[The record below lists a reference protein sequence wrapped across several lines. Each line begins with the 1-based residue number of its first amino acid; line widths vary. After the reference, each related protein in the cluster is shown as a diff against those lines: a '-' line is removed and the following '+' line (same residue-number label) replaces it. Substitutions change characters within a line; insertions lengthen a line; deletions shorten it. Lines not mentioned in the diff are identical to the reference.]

1 MRDREISVEQE
12 HLDRVYRRLEEKIH
26 EAEFLMNDAAK
37 RGQVGTPGALAER
50 DAQVFRAGIHLNRLN
65 NEFEDFL
72 FGRIDLLLGKDGK
85 KGPDGAYTA
94 VEPAEGAVRDDGT
107 ADIAETLHIGRIGVL
122 DSEYAPLVID
132 WRAPAAA
139 PFYRSTPVD
148 PGRVVRRRVIRSK
161 GRRVLGVED
170 DLMRPELK
178 AFLDGGELAV
188 IGDGALMAAL
198 GQARSHTMRDIVASI
213 QAEQDLVIR
222 APAASV
228 TYVEGGPGTGKT
240 AVALHRAAYLLYQ
253 DRRRYSGGILIV
265 SPTPLLVAYT
275 EGVLPSLGEEGQVA
289 IRAIGSLVDGA
300 EATLYDSPSTARAKG
315 SYRMLRVL
323 RKAARGA
330 LELGPAGMLGGA
342 DGSGTGAGGGSASGS
357 GASGADASGAGAGG
371 ADASGTGTGGAN
383 GTRSGRSAGNGT
395 GSEMSGAEAS
405 GTGVGGANGTRSG
418 RSAGNGT
425 GSEMSGAD
433 ASGSEAGEA
442 EASGSGTSGADAS
455 GTGTS
460 GAYGTRSGRSG
471 ANGAGA
477 GNGSGVGTAA
487 ANGRGSGTAPA
498 SSGSASATAPT
509 QLSFGDDGDGE
520 SPAAPAPVGPP
531 TRLRVVAFGR
541 RLELEA
547 AELERIRRNALGGTA
562 PVNLLRPRARKLLL
576 DALWAQSGAATRHTD
591 PELAAEL
598 RSSFDEDVTSEDS
611 FIAFLDAWWPELT
624 PRAVL
629 AAMADERRLGRWARR
644 ILNPGEVRR
653 VARSLR
659 RDGHS
664 VHDIAM
670 LDELQAI
677 LGTPARPRKKREL
690 DPLDQLTGLEE
701 LMPVRE
707 ESQRERA
714 ERLAQ
719 ERTEYAHVIVDEAQD
734 LTPMQWRMVG
744 RRGRHATWTVVGDP
758 AQSSWSDPDEAAEA
772 RDEALGTR
780 PRRRFELTVNY
791 RNPAEIAELA
801 AKVLALAMPGSK
813 APSAVRSTGVE
824 PRFTVV
830 QKSLG
835 ETVRAEAAR
844 LLDLVDGTVGVV
856 VAMQRREEAARW
868 LAGLGERVVALGSL
882 EAKGLEYDATVV
894 VSPAEIADESPAGL
908 RVLYVA
914 LTRATQQLTVVSADR
929 DQPDGSGVP
938 DLLRD

>member
-1 MRDREISVEQE
+1 MAAQAQQDSAVDSAHDPVRQDSAREDSVREREIGVEQA

-26 EAEFLMNDAAK
+26 EAEFLMHDAAQ
-37 RGQVGTPGALAER
+37 RGHVGTPGALAER

-94 VEPAEGAVRDDGT
+94 VEPAEGALEPDGT

-122 DSEYAPLVID
+122 DEDYAPLVID

-139 PFYRSTPVD
+139 PFYRSTPVE

-170 DLMRPELK
+170 DLMRPEIT
-178 AFLDGGELAV
+178 ARLDGEELAV
-188 IGDGALMAAL
+188 VGDGALMAAL
-198 GQARSHTMRDIVASI
+198 GQARTHSMRDIVASI
-213 QAEQDLVIR
+213 QAEQDQVIR

-253 DRRRYSGGILIV
+253 DRRRYAGGILIV

-300 EATLYDSPSTARAKG
+300 EATLYDSPATARAKG
-315 SYRMLRVL
+315 SSRMLRVL

-330 LELGPAGMLGGA
+330 LEPA
-342 DGSGTGAGGGSASGS
+342 DS
-357 GASGADASGAGAGG
+357 
-371 ADASGTGTGGAN
+371 
-383 GTRSGRSAGNGT
+383 
-395 GSEMSGAEAS
+395 
-405 GTGVGGANGTRSG
+405 
-418 RSAGNGT
+418 
-425 GSEMSGAD
+425 
-433 ASGSEAGEA
+433 
-442 EASGSGTSGADAS
+442 
-455 GTGTS
+455 
-460 GAYGTRSGRSG
+460 
-471 ANGAGA
+471 
-477 GNGSGVGTAA
+477 
-487 ANGRGSGTAPA
+487 
-498 SSGSASATAPT
+498 PT
-509 QLSFGDDGDGE
+509 L
-520 SPAAPAPVGPP
+520 
-531 TRLRVVAFGR
+531 LRVVAFGR

-547 AELERIRRNALGGTA
+547 GELAGIRRTVLGGTA
-562 PVNLLRPRARKLLL
+562 PVNLLRPRARRLLL
-576 DALWAQSGAATRHTD
+576 DALWQKSGAGARHTD

-598 RSSFDEDVTSEDS
+598 RSSFDEDVSSEDS

-624 PRAVL
+624 PGAVL

-644 ILNPGEVRR
+644 VLNAGEVRK

-659 RDGHS
+659 REGYS
-664 VHDIAM
+664 VHDIAL

-677 LGTPARPRKKREL
+677 VGTPARPRKRREQ

-701 LMPVRE
+701 LMPQRE
-707 ESQRERA
+707 ETQWERA

-758 AQSSWSDPDEAAEA
+758 AQSSWSDPDEAAAA

-801 AKVLALAMPGSK
+801 AKVLALAMPGSQS
-813 APSAVRSTGVE
+813 PSAVRSTGVE
-824 PRFTVV
+824 PRFAVAED
-830 QKSLG
+830 SLA

-844 LLDLVDGTVGVV
+844 LLGLVDGTVGVV
-856 VAMQRREEAARW
+856 VAMNRREEARRW
-868 LAGLGERVVALGSL
+868 LDGLGDRVVALGSL

-914 LTRATQQLTVVSADR
+914 LTRATQQLTVVSCER
-929 DQPDGSGVP
+929 DEPDAAGVP

>member
-1 MRDREISVEQE
+1 MAAQAQQETALGSVHASVKDDSVKDDSVRDREISVEQE

-50 DAQVFRAGIHLNRLN
+50 DAQVFRAGVHLNRLN

-72 FGRIDLLLGKDGK
+72 FGRIDLLLGRDGK

-94 VEPAEGAVRDDGT
+94 VEPAEGAVREDNS

-122 DSEYAPLVID
+122 DADYAPLVID

-161 GRRVLGVED
+161 GRKVLGVED

-178 AFLDGGELAV
+178 ASLGGRELPV

-253 DRRRYSGGILIV
+253 DRRRYAGGILIV

-300 EATLYDSPSTARAKG
+300 EATLYDSPAVARAKG
-315 SYRMLRVL
+315 SYRMLKVL
-323 RKAARGA
+323 RKAARGV
-330 LELGPAGMLGGA
+330 LEGPGG
-342 DGSGTGAGGGSASGS
+342 GTGRSAGGTGTLLGRTDTAGAPGNGGVDAPGPGARAGDRGPHAEQLAFGEEAGAAGGGSE
-357 GASGADASGAGAGG
+357 GG
-371 ADASGTGTGGAN
+371 A
-383 GTRSGRSAGNGT
+383 
-395 GSEMSGAEAS
+395 
-405 GTGVGGANGTRSG
+405 
-418 RSAGNGT
+418 
-425 GSEMSGAD
+425 
-433 ASGSEAGEA
+433 
-442 EASGSGTSGADAS
+442 
-455 GTGTS
+455 
-460 GAYGTRSGRSG
+460 
-471 ANGAGA
+471 
-477 GNGSGVGTAA
+477 
-487 ANGRGSGTAPA
+487 PA
-498 SSGSASATAPT
+498 
-509 QLSFGDDGDGE
+509 
-520 SPAAPAPVGPP
+520 GPP

-547 AELERIRRNALGGTA
+547 PELDRIKRNALGGTA
-562 PVNLLRPRARKLLL
+562 PVNMLRPRARKLLL
-576 DALWAQSGAATRHTD
+576 DALWAHSGAGTRHTD

-598 RSSFDEDVTSEDS
+598 RSSFDEDIASEDG
-611 FIAFLDAWWPELT
+611 FIEFLDAWWPELT
-624 PRAVL
+624 PRGVL

-644 ILNPGEVRR
+644 ILNPGEIRR
-653 VARSLR
+653 VARSLK
-659 RDGHS
+659 RDGLS
-664 VHDIAM
+664 VHDVAM

-677 LGTPARPRKKREL
+677 LGTPARPRKKRDL

-780 PRRRFELTVNY
+780 PRRRFTLTVNY

-801 AKVLALAMPGSK
+801 AKVLALAMPGS
-813 APSAVRSTGVE
+813 ASPSAVRSTGVE
-824 PRFTVV
+824 PGFAVV
-830 QKSLG
+830 RDSLAQA
-835 ETVRAEAAR
+835 VRAEAAR
-844 LLDLVDGTVGVV
+844 LLDRVDGTVGVV
-856 VAMQRREEAARW
+856 VAMNRREEAARW
-868 LAGLGERVVALGSL
+868 LAGLGDRVVALGSL

-914 LTRATQQLTVVSADR
+914 LTRATQQLTIVSGDR
-929 DQPDGSGVP
+929 DEPDANGVP

>member
-1 MRDREISVEQE
+1 MAAQAQQETAVGSVHDAAHVAAHGSVRDREISVEQA

-26 EAEFLMNDAAK
+26 EAEFLMHDAAR

-50 DAQVFRAGIHLNRLN
+50 DAQVFRAGVHLNRLN

-94 VEPAEGAVRDDGT
+94 VEPAEGAVRPDRT

-122 DSEYAPLVID
+122 DEDYAPLVID
-132 WRAPAAA
+132 WRAPAAG
-139 PFYRSTPVD
+139 PFYRSTPVE

-170 DLMRPELK
+170 DLMRPELT
-178 AFLDGGELAV
+178 AFLDGEELPV

-198 GQARSHTMRDIVASI
+198 GQARTHTMRDIVASI
-213 QAEQDLVIR
+213 QAEQDMVIR
-222 APAASV
+222 APASSV

-253 DRRRYSGGILIV
+253 DRRRYAGGILIV

-315 SYRMLRVL
+315 SSRMLKVL

-330 LELGPAGMLGGA
+330 LEL
-342 DGSGTGAGGGSASGS
+342 S
-357 GASGADASGAGAGG
+357 GAPD
-371 ADASGTGTGGAN
+371 
-383 GTRSGRSAGNGT
+383 
-395 GSEMSGAEAS
+395 
-405 GTGVGGANGTRSG
+405 
-418 RSAGNGT
+418 
-425 GSEMSGAD
+425 
-433 ASGSEAGEA
+433 
-442 EASGSGTSGADAS
+442 
-455 GTGTS
+455 
-460 GAYGTRSGRSG
+460 
-471 ANGAGA
+471 
-477 GNGSGVGTAA
+477 
-487 ANGRGSGTAPA
+487 
-498 SSGSASATAPT
+498 
-509 QLSFGDDGDGE
+509 
-520 SPAAPAPVGPP
+520 
-531 TRLRVVAFGR
+531 RLRVVAFGR

-547 AELERIRRNALGGTA
+547 EELGRVRRAVLGGTA

-576 DALWAQSGAATRHTD
+576 DALWERSGAAGRHTD

-598 RSSFDEDVTSEDS
+598 RSSFDEDVAGEDE

-629 AAMADERRLGRWARR
+629 EAMADERRLGRWARR
-644 ILNPGEVRR
+644 VLNPGEVRR

-659 RDGHS
+659 REGHS

-677 LGTPARPRKKREL
+677 LGAPARPRRRREM

-707 ESQRERA
+707 ETQRERA

-780 PRRRFELTVNY
+780 LPGSRPSAGTGAAGRLSRGRRFELTVNY

-801 AKVLALAMPGSK
+801 AKVLALAMPGAK

-830 QKSLG
+830 RDTL
-835 ETVRAEAAR
+835 ERTVRAEAER
-844 LLDLVDGTVGVV
+844 LLDQVDGTVGVV
-856 VAMQRREEAARW
+856 VAMNRREEARRW
-868 LAGLGERVVALGSL
+868 LAGLGDRVAALGSL
-882 EAKGLEYDATVV
+882 EAKGLEYDATLV

-914 LTRATQQLTVVSADR
+914 LTRATRQLTVVSGER
-929 DQPDGSGVP
+929 DEPDAAGVP

>member
-1 MRDREISVEQE
+1 MAAQAQQEIAVDSVQDSAPDSVRDREISIEQE

-50 DAQVFRAGIHLNRLN
+50 DAQVFRAGVHLNRLN

-72 FGRIDLLLGKDGK
+72 FGRIDLLPGKDGK

-94 VEPAEGAVRDDGT
+94 VEPAEGAVRDDNT

-122 DSEYAPLVID
+122 DEDYAPLVID

-178 AFLDGGELAV
+178 AFIGGRELPV

-198 GQARSHTMRDIVASI
+198 GQARTHTMRDIVASI

-253 DRRRYSGGILIV
+253 DRRRYAGGILIV

-289 IRAIGSLVDGA
+289 IRAIGSLAGDTAGA
-300 EATLYDSPSTARAKG
+300 EATLYDSPATARAKG
-315 SYRMLRVL
+315 SYRMLKVL

-330 LELGPAGMLGGA
+330 LELN
-342 DGSGTGAGGGSASGS
+342 D
-357 GASGADASGAGAGG
+357 
-371 ADASGTGTGGAN
+371 
-383 GTRSGRSAGNGT
+383 
-395 GSEMSGAEAS
+395 
-405 GTGVGGANGTRSG
+405 
-418 RSAGNGT
+418 
-425 GSEMSGAD
+425 
-433 ASGSEAGEA
+433 
-442 EASGSGTSGADAS
+442 
-455 GTGTS
+455 
-460 GAYGTRSGRSG
+460 
-471 ANGAGA
+471 
-477 GNGSGVGTAA
+477 
-487 ANGRGSGTAPA
+487 
-498 SSGSASATAPT
+498 
-509 QLSFGDDGDGE
+509 
-520 SPAAPAPVGPP
+520 SPA
-531 TRLRVVAFGR
+531 RLRVVAFGR

-547 AELERIRRNALGGTA
+547 EELNRIRQSALGGTA

-576 DALWAQSGAATRHTD
+576 DALWAQSGSAGRHTD

-598 RSSFDEDVTSEDS
+598 RSSFDEDVSSEDS
-611 FIAFLDAWWPELT
+611 FGEFLDAWWPELT
-624 PRAVL
+624 PKAVL
-629 AAMADERRLGRWARR
+629 DAMADERRLGRWARR
-644 ILNPGEVRR
+644 VLNPGEVRR

-659 RDGHS
+659 RDGHT

-670 LDELQAI
+670 LDELQSI
-677 LGTPARPRKKREL
+677 LGTPARPRRKREL

-707 ESQRERA
+707 ETQRERA

-734 LTPMQWRMVG
+734 VTPMQWRMIG

-758 AQSSWSDPDEAAEA
+758 AQSSWSDPDEAAQA

-780 PRRRFELTVNY
+780 PRRRFQLTVNY

-801 AKVLALAMPGSK
+801 AKVLALAMPGSES
-813 APSAVRSTGVE
+813 PSAVRSTGVR
-824 PRFTVV
+824 PRFSVV
-830 QKSLG
+830 RESLAQ
-835 ETVRAEAAR
+835 TVRSEAAR

-856 VAMQRREEAARW
+856 VAMNRREEAARW
-868 LAGLGERVVALGSL
+868 VAGLGDRVVALGSL

-914 LTRATQQLTVVSADR
+914 LTRATQQLTVVSGER
-929 DQPDGSGVP
+929 DAPDANGVP

>member
-1 MRDREISVEQE
+1 MAVQQETLDSAHDSVREKEIGVEQE

-50 DAQVFRAGIHLNRLN
+50 DAQVFRAGVHLNRLN

-94 VEPAEGAVRDDGT
+94 VEPAEGAVRPDRT

-161 GRRVLGVED
+161 GRKVLGVED

-178 AFLDGGELAV
+178 ATLDGQELPV

-253 DRRRYSGGILIV
+253 DRRRYAGGILIV

-300 EATLYDSPSTARAKG
+300 EATLYDSPAVARAKG
-315 SYRMLRVL
+315 SYRMLKVL

-330 LELGPAGMLGGA
+330 LE
-342 DGSGTGAGGGSASGS
+342 S
-357 GASGADASGAGAGG
+357 
-371 ADASGTGTGGAN
+371 
-383 GTRSGRSAGNGT
+383 
-395 GSEMSGAEAS
+395 
-405 GTGVGGANGTRSG
+405 
-418 RSAGNGT
+418 
-425 GSEMSGAD
+425 
-433 ASGSEAGEA
+433 SEA
-442 EASGSGTSGADAS
+442 
-455 GTGTS
+455 
-460 GAYGTRSGRSG
+460 
-471 ANGAGA
+471 
-477 GNGSGVGTAA
+477 
-487 ANGRGSGTAPA
+487 
-498 SSGSASATAPT
+498 
-509 QLSFGDDGDGE
+509 
-520 SPAAPAPVGPP
+520 P

-547 AELERIRRNALGGTA
+547 PDLDRVRSNALGGTA

-576 DALWAQSGAATRHTD
+576 DALWDRSGAAGRHTD

-598 RSSFDEDVTSEDS
+598 RSSFDEDITSEDE

-624 PRAVL
+624 PRGVL
-629 AAMADERRLGRWARR
+629 TAMADERRLGRWARR

-653 VARSLR
+653 VARSLK
-659 RDGHS
+659 RDGLS
-664 VHDIAM
+664 VHDIAV

-677 LGTPARPRKKREL
+677 LGLPARPRKRREL

-707 ESQRERA
+707 ETQRERA

-780 PRRRFELTVNY
+780 PRRRFTLTVNY

-801 AKVLALAMPGSK
+801 AKVLALAMPGSES
-813 APSAVRSTGVE
+813 PSAVRSTGVQ
-824 PRFTVV
+824 PRFVTAARDT
-830 QKSLG
+830 LAR
-835 ETVRAEAAR
+835 TARAEAAR

-856 VAMQRREEAARW
+856 VAMNRREEAARW
-868 LAGLGERVVALGSL
+868 LAGLGDRVVALGSL

-929 DQPDGSGVP
+929 DDPDANGVP

>member
-1 MRDREISVEQE
+1 MAAQEAAVDSVRDREIGVEQE
-12 HLDRVYRRLEEKIH
+12 HLDKVYRRLEEKIH

-94 VEPAEGAVRDDGT
+94 VEPAEGAVREEAGAKY

-122 DSEYAPLVID
+122 DSDYAPLVID

-161 GRRVLGVED
+161 GRKVLGVED
-170 DLMRPELK
+170 DLMRPELN
-178 AFLDGGELAV
+178 ATLDGTELAV

-253 DRRRYSGGILIV
+253 DRRRYAGGILIV

-289 IRAIGSLVDGA
+289 IRAVGNLVDGA
-300 EATLYDSPSTARAKG
+300 EATAYDEPAVARIKG
-315 SYRMLRVL
+315 SSRMLQVL

-330 LELGPAGMLGGA
+330 LE
-342 DGSGTGAGGGSASGS
+342 TGEPGR
-357 GASGADASGAGAGG
+357 
-371 ADASGTGTGGAN
+371 N
-383 GTRSGRSAGNGT
+383 RTR
-395 GSEMSGAEAS
+395 
-405 GTGVGGANGTRSG
+405 
-418 RSAGNGT
+418 
-425 GSEMSGAD
+425 
-433 ASGSEAGEA
+433 
-442 EASGSGTSGADAS
+442 
-455 GTGTS
+455 
-460 GAYGTRSGRSG
+460 
-471 ANGAGA
+471 
-477 GNGSGVGTAA
+477 
-487 ANGRGSGTAPA
+487 RGSRGTAPA
-498 SSGSASATAPT
+498 TPDAGQLALGEEPQAEKAATTPT
-509 QLSFGDDGDGE
+509 L
-520 SPAAPAPVGPP
+520 
-531 TRLRVVAFGR
+531 LRVVAFGR
-541 RLELEA
+541 RVELENE
-547 AELERIRRNALGGTA
+547 ELRRIRQNALGGTA

-576 DALWAQSGAATRHTD
+576 DALWSRSGAAGRHTD

-598 RSSFDEDVTSEDS
+598 RSSFDDDISSEDS
-611 FIAFLDAWWPELT
+611 FIEFLDAWWPELT
-624 PRAVL
+624 PRGVL
-629 AAMADERRLGRWARR
+629 AAMGDERRLGRWARR
-644 ILNPGEVRR
+644 VLTPGETRR
-653 VARSLR
+653 LARSLSR
-659 RDGHS
+659 LDAKGHGPLS
-664 VHDIAM
+664 VHDVAL
-670 LDELQAI
+670 LDELQTL
-677 LGTPARPRKKREL
+677 LGTPARPRKKREY
-690 DPLDQLTGLEE
+690 DPLDALTGLEE
-701 LMPVRE
+701 LMPQRE
-707 ESQRERA
+707 ETQRERA

-744 RRGRHATWTVVGDP
+744 RRGRTATWTVVGDP
-758 AQSSWSDPDEAAEA
+758 AQSSWSDPDEAAAA
-772 RDEALGTR
+772 RDEALGSR

-801 AKVLALAMPGSK
+801 ARVLALAMPGMKSP
-813 APSAVRSTGVE
+813 AAVRSTGVE
-824 PRFTVV
+824 PRFAVV
-830 QKSLG
+830 RDDLAQS
-835 ETVRAEAAR
+835 VRDEAAR
-844 LLDLVDGTVGVV
+844 LLDQVDGTVGVV
-856 VAMQRREEAARW
+856 VAMRRREQAARW

-914 LTRATQQLTVVSADR
+914 LTRATQQLTVIAGER
-929 DQPDGSGVP
+929 DEPDANGVP

>member
-1 MRDREISVEQE
+1 MVGSVHGSDSERDREISVEQE

-26 EAEFLMNDAAK
+26 EAEFLMHDAARK
-37 RGQVGTPGALAER
+37 GQVGTPGALAER
-50 DAQVFRAGIHLNRLN
+50 DAQVFRAGVHLNRLN

-94 VEPAEGAVRDDGT
+94 VEPADGAVREDNT

-122 DSEYAPLVID
+122 DEDYAPLVID

-161 GRRVLGVED
+161 GRKVLGVED
-170 DLMRPELK
+170 DLMRPELT
-178 AFLDGGELAV
+178 ASLDGRELAV

-198 GQARSHTMRDIVASI
+198 GQARGHTMRDIVSSI

-253 DRRRYSGGILIV
+253 DRRRYAGGILIV

-300 EATLYDSPSTARAKG
+300 AATQYDSPAVARAKG
-315 SYRMLRVL
+315 SYRMLRVV

-330 LELGPAGMLGGA
+330 LELGDQP
-342 DGSGTGAGGGSASGS
+342 
-357 GASGADASGAGAGG
+357 
-371 ADASGTGTGGAN
+371 
-383 GTRSGRSAGNGT
+383 
-395 GSEMSGAEAS
+395 
-405 GTGVGGANGTRSG
+405 
-418 RSAGNGT
+418 
-425 GSEMSGAD
+425 
-433 ASGSEAGEA
+433 
-442 EASGSGTSGADAS
+442 
-455 GTGTS
+455 
-460 GAYGTRSGRSG
+460 
-471 ANGAGA
+471 
-477 GNGSGVGTAA
+477 
-487 ANGRGSGTAPA
+487 
-498 SSGSASATAPT
+498 
-509 QLSFGDDGDGE
+509 Q
-520 SPAAPAPVGPP
+520 
-531 TRLRVVAFGR
+531 RLRVVAFGR

-547 AELERIRRNALGGTA
+547 GELDRVRQTALSGTA

-576 DALWAQSGAATRHTD
+576 DALWQKSGAATRHTD

-598 RSSFDEDVTSEDS
+598 RASFDEDVTSEDS

-624 PRAVL
+624 PAAVL

-644 ILNPGEVRR
+644 ILNPSEVRR
-653 VARSLR
+653 VARSLQ
-659 RDGHS
+659 RDGLS
-664 VHDIAM
+664 VHDVAL

-677 LGTPARPRKKREL
+677 LGLPARPKKRRDL

-707 ESQRERA
+707 ETQRERA
-714 ERLAQ
+714 ERLSQ

-734 LTPMQWRMVG
+734 VTPMQWRMIG

-758 AQSSWSDPDEAAEA
+758 AQSSWSDPDEAAQA
-772 RDEALGTR
+772 REEALGSR
-780 PRRRFELTVNY
+780 PRRRFSLTVNY

-801 AKVLALAMPGSK
+801 AKVLALAMPGAES
-813 APSAVRSTGVE
+813 PSAVRSTGVE
-824 PRFTVV
+824 PRFAVV
-830 QKSLG
+830 QGGLAR
-835 ETVRAEAAR
+835 TVREEAAR
-844 LLDLVDGTVGVV
+844 LLDRVDGTVGVV
-856 VAMQRREEAARW
+856 VAMNRRAEAARW
-868 LAGLGERVVALGSL
+868 LAGLGDRVVALGSL
-882 EAKGLEYDATVV
+882 EAKGLEYDAPVV

-914 LTRATQQLTVVSADR
+914 LTRATQQLTVVSGER
-929 DQPDGSGVP
+929 DEPDGNGVP

>member
-1 MRDREISVEQE
+1 MAAQAQQDSAVDSVRDREIGVEQA

-26 EAEFLMNDAAK
+26 EAEFLMADAAK

-65 NEFEDFL
+65 SEFEDFL
-72 FGRIDLLLGKDGK
+72 FGRIDLLTGKDGK

-94 VEPAEGAVRDDGT
+94 VEPADGAVRPDGT

-122 DSEYAPLVID
+122 DTDYAPLVID

-148 PGRVVRRRVIRSK
+148 PGRVVRRRVIRSR

-170 DLMRPELK
+170 DLMRPEIR
-178 AFLDGGELAV
+178 ASLDGEALPV

-198 GQARSHTMRDIVASI
+198 GQARTHSMRDIVASI

-253 DRRRYSGGILIV
+253 DRRRYAGGILIV

-289 IRAIGSLVDGA
+289 IRAVGSLVDGA
-300 EATLYDSPSTARAKG
+300 EATAYDSPATARAKG
-315 SYRMLRVL
+315 SSRMLRVL
-323 RKAARGA
+323 RRAARGA
-330 LELGPAGMLGGA
+330 LEPE
-342 DGSGTGAGGGSASGS
+342 GS
-357 GASGADASGAGAGG
+357 
-371 ADASGTGTGGAN
+371 
-383 GTRSGRSAGNGT
+383 
-395 GSEMSGAEAS
+395 
-405 GTGVGGANGTRSG
+405 
-418 RSAGNGT
+418 
-425 GSEMSGAD
+425 
-433 ASGSEAGEA
+433 
-442 EASGSGTSGADAS
+442 
-455 GTGTS
+455 
-460 GAYGTRSGRSG
+460 
-471 ANGAGA
+471 
-477 GNGSGVGTAA
+477 
-487 ANGRGSGTAPA
+487 
-498 SSGSASATAPT
+498 PT
-509 QLSFGDDGDGE
+509 L
-520 SPAAPAPVGPP
+520 
-531 TRLRVVAFGR
+531 LRVVAFGR
-541 RLELEA
+541 RLELA
-547 AELERIRRNALGGTA
+547 AEQLAGIRRTVLGGTA
-562 PVNLLRPRARKLLL
+562 PVNLLRPRARRLLL
-576 DALWAQSGAATRHTD
+576 DALWEQSGAGSRHSD

-611 FIAFLDAWWPELT
+611 FLAFLDAWWPELT
-624 PRAVL
+624 PRGVL
-629 AAMADERRLGRWARR
+629 VAMADEKRLGRWARR
-644 ILNPGEVRR
+644 ILNPGEVRK

-659 RDGHS
+659 RDAYS
-664 VHDIAM
+664 VHDIAL
-670 LDELQAI
+670 LDELQAV
-677 LGTPARPRKKREL
+677 LGAPARPRRRREL

-701 LMPVRE
+701 LMPQRE
-707 ESQRERA
+707 ETQRERA

-758 AQSSWSDPDEAAEA
+758 AQSSWSDPEEAAAA

-801 AKVLALAMPGSK
+801 AKVLALAMPGAD
-813 APSAVRSTGVE
+813 APRAVRSTGVR
-824 PRFTVV
+824 PRFAAVGN
-830 QKSLG
+830 SLA

-844 LLDLVDGTVGVV
+844 LLEQVDGTVGVV
-856 VAMQRREEAARW
+856 VAMNRREEARRW

-894 VSPAEIADESPAGL
+894 VSPAEVADESPAGL

-914 LTRATQQLTVVSADR
+914 LTRATQQLTVVSGERDEPDAD
-929 DQPDGSGVP
+929 GVP

>member
-1 MRDREISVEQE
+1 MHDSVRDREIRVEQE

-26 EAEFLMNDAAK
+26 EAEFLMQDAAR

-50 DAQVFRAGIHLNRLN
+50 DAQVFRAGIHLSRLN

-72 FGRIDLLLGKDGK
+72 FGRIDLLTGKDGK

-94 VEPAEGAVRDDGT
+94 IEPAEGAVRLDNT

-122 DSEYAPLVID
+122 DQDYAPLVID

-170 DLMRPELK
+170 DLMRPELT
-178 AFLDGGELAV
+178 AYLDGGELPV

-253 DRRRYSGGILIV
+253 DRRRYAGGILIV

-289 IRAIGSLVDGA
+289 IRAIGSLVEGS
-300 EATLYDSPSTARAKG
+300 EATLYDSPSVARAKG
-315 SYRMLRVL
+315 SSRMLKVL

-330 LELGPAGMLGGA
+330 LELNDPPA
-342 DGSGTGAGGGSASGS
+342 
-357 GASGADASGAGAGG
+357 
-371 ADASGTGTGGAN
+371 
-383 GTRSGRSAGNGT
+383 
-395 GSEMSGAEAS
+395 
-405 GTGVGGANGTRSG
+405 
-418 RSAGNGT
+418 
-425 GSEMSGAD
+425 
-433 ASGSEAGEA
+433 
-442 EASGSGTSGADAS
+442 
-455 GTGTS
+455 
-460 GAYGTRSGRSG
+460 
-471 ANGAGA
+471 
-477 GNGSGVGTAA
+477 
-487 ANGRGSGTAPA
+487 
-498 SSGSASATAPT
+498 
-509 QLSFGDDGDGE
+509 
-520 SPAAPAPVGPP
+520 
-531 TRLRVVAFGR
+531 RLRVVAFGR

-547 AELERIRRNALGGTA
+547 GELDGIRRSALGGTA

-576 DALWAQSGAATRHTD
+576 DALWERSGAAGRHSD

-598 RSSFDEDVTSEDS
+598 RSSFDEDITSEDA

-624 PRAVL
+624 PAAVL
-629 AAMADERRLGRWARR
+629 DAMADERRLGRWARR
-644 ILNPGEVRR
+644 ILNPGEVRK

-659 RDGHS
+659 REGRS
-664 VHDIAM
+664 VHDIAL
-670 LDELQAI
+670 LDELQAV
-677 LGTPARPRKKREL
+677 LGAPARPRRKREL

-719 ERTEYAHVIVDEAQD
+719 ERVEYAHVIVDEAQD

-791 RNPAEIAELA
+791 RNPAEIADLA
-801 AKVLALAMPGSK
+801 SKVLALAMPGSVSPK
-813 APSAVRSTGVE
+813 AVRSTGVE

-830 QKSLG
+830 EDTLG
-835 ETVRAEAAR
+835 ATVRDEAAR
-844 LLDLVDGTVGVV
+844 LLERVDGTVGVV
-856 VAMQRREEAARW
+856 VAMQRREEARRW
-868 LAGLGERVVALGSL
+868 LAGLGDRVVALGSL

-929 DQPDGSGVP
+929 DEPDAAGIP

>member
-1 MRDREISVEQE
+1 MAAQAQQDSAVDSVHDPAREDSVRDREISVEQA

-26 EAEFLMNDAAK
+26 EAEFLMNDAAQ

-50 DAQVFRAGIHLNRLN
+50 DAQVFRAGVHLSRLN

-94 VEPAEGAVRDDGT
+94 VEPAEGALRPDNT

-122 DSEYAPLVID
+122 DEDYAPLVID

-170 DLMRPELK
+170 DLMRPEIK
-178 AFLDGGELAV
+178 ASLDGEELAV
-188 IGDGALMAAL
+188 VGDGALMAAL
-198 GQARSHTMRDIVASI
+198 GQARTHSMRDIVASI

-253 DRRRYSGGILIV
+253 DRRRYAGGILIV

-300 EATLYDSPSTARAKG
+300 EATLYDSPATARAKG
-315 SYRMLRVL
+315 SSRMLKVL
-323 RKAARGA
+323 RRAARGA
-330 LELGPAGMLGGA
+330 LEPE
-342 DGSGTGAGGGSASGS
+342 GT
-357 GASGADASGAGAGG
+357 
-371 ADASGTGTGGAN
+371 
-383 GTRSGRSAGNGT
+383 
-395 GSEMSGAEAS
+395 
-405 GTGVGGANGTRSG
+405 
-418 RSAGNGT
+418 
-425 GSEMSGAD
+425 
-433 ASGSEAGEA
+433 
-442 EASGSGTSGADAS
+442 
-455 GTGTS
+455 
-460 GAYGTRSGRSG
+460 
-471 ANGAGA
+471 
-477 GNGSGVGTAA
+477 
-487 ANGRGSGTAPA
+487 
-498 SSGSASATAPT
+498 PT
-509 QLSFGDDGDGE
+509 L
-520 SPAAPAPVGPP
+520 
-531 TRLRVVAFGR
+531 LRVVAFGR

-547 AELERIRRNALGGTA
+547 EELAGIRRTVLGGTA
-562 PVNLLRPRARKLLL
+562 PVNLLRPRARRLLL
-576 DALWAQSGAATRHTD
+576 DALWARSGAAGRHSD

-598 RSSFDEDVTSEDS
+598 RSSFDEDVSSEDS
-611 FIAFLDAWWPELT
+611 FLTFLDAWWPELT
-624 PRAVL
+624 PAAVL
-629 AAMADERRLGRWARR
+629 TAMADERKLGRWSRR
-644 ILNPGEVRR
+644 VLNPGEVRK

-659 RDGHS
+659 REGYS
-664 VHDIAM
+664 VHDIAL
-670 LDELQAI
+670 LDELQAV
-677 LGTPARPRKKREL
+677 LGAPARPRKRREL

-701 LMPVRE
+701 LMPQRE
-707 ESQRERA
+707 ETQRERA

-758 AQSSWSDPDEAAEA
+758 AQSSWSDPDEAAAA

-801 AKVLALAMPGSK
+801 AKVLALAMPGS
-813 APSAVRSTGVE
+813 PSPTAVRSTGVE
-824 PRFTVV
+824 PRFAVV
-830 QKSLG
+830 GASLE

-844 LLDLVDGTVGVV
+844 LLELVDGTVGVV
-856 VAMQRREEAARW
+856 VAMNRREEARRW
-868 LAGLGERVVALGSL
+868 LAGLGDRVVALGSL

-914 LTRATQQLTVVSADR
+914 LTRATQQLTVVSGER
-929 DQPDGSGVP
+929 DEPDVAGVP

>member
-1 MRDREISVEQE
+1 MAAQAQQETALDSDHDSSRDQEISVEQE

-26 EAEFLMNDAAK
+26 EAEFLMHDAAK
-37 RGQVGTPGALAER
+37 RGHVGTPGALAER
-50 DAQVFRAGIHLNRLN
+50 DAQVFRAGVHLNRLN

-72 FGRIDLLLGKDGK
+72 FGRIDLLPGKDGK

-94 VEPAEGAVRDDGT
+94 IEPADGAVRDDNT

-178 AFLDGGELAV
+178 AFLDGRRLPV

-213 QAEQDLVIR
+213 QAEQDMVIR

-253 DRRRYSGGILIV
+253 DRRRYAGGILIV

-289 IRAIGSLVDGA
+289 IRAIGSLAVDAVGA
-300 EATLYDSPSTARAKG
+300 EATLYDSPSIARAKG
-315 SYRMLRVL
+315 SYRMLKVL

-330 LELGPAGMLGGA
+330 LELGSAAP
-342 DGSGTGAGGGSASGS
+342 TPASGQLTLGDDS
-357 GASGADASGAGAGG
+357 GA
-371 ADASGTGTGGAN
+371 
-383 GTRSGRSAGNGT
+383 
-395 GSEMSGAEAS
+395 
-405 GTGVGGANGTRSG
+405 
-418 RSAGNGT
+418 
-425 GSEMSGAD
+425 
-433 ASGSEAGEA
+433 
-442 EASGSGTSGADAS
+442 
-455 GTGTS
+455 
-460 GAYGTRSGRSG
+460 
-471 ANGAGA
+471 
-477 GNGSGVGTAA
+477 
-487 ANGRGSGTAPA
+487 
-498 SSGSASATAPT
+498 AT
-509 QLSFGDDGDGE
+509 
-520 SPAAPAPVGPP
+520 PAAQP

-547 AELERIRRNALGGTA
+547 PELDRVRTAALGGTA

-576 DALWAQSGAATRHTD
+576 DALWDQSGAAGRHTD

-598 RSSFDEDVTSEDS
+598 RSSFDEDICDEDS
-611 FIAFLDAWWPELT
+611 FITFLDAWWPELT
-624 PRAVL
+624 PGAVL
-629 AAMADERRLGRWARR
+629 AAMSDERRLGRWARR

-670 LDELQAI
+670 LDELHSI
-677 LGTPARPRKKREL
+677 LGSPVRPKKKREL

-780 PRRRFELTVNY
+780 PRRRFQLTVNY

-813 APSAVRSTGVE
+813 SPSAVRSTGVE
-824 PRFTVV
+824 PRFSVIRD
-830 QKSLG
+830 SLPQ
-835 ETVRAEAAR
+835 TVRAEAAR
-844 LLDLVDGTVGVV
+844 LLDRVDGTVGVV

-914 LTRATQQLTVVSADR
+914 LTRATQQLTIVSADR
-929 DQPDGSGVP
+929 DEPDPNGVP
-938 DLLRD
+938 DLLRDE

>member
-1 MRDREISVEQE
+1 VAAQAQQETAVVHDSVRDREIRVEQE

-26 EAEFLMNDAAK
+26 EAEFLMRDAAQ

-50 DAQVFRAGIHLNRLN
+50 DAQVFRAGLHLNRLN
-65 NEFEDFL
+65 SEYEDFL
-72 FGRIDLLLGKDGK
+72 FGRIDLLRGKDGK

-94 VEPAEGAVRDDGT
+94 VEPAEGAVRPDNT

-122 DSEYAPLVID
+122 DEDYAPLVID

-178 AFLDGGELAV
+178 ASLDGRELPV

-198 GQARSHTMRDIVASI
+198 GQARTHTMRDIVASI
-213 QAEQDLVIR
+213 QAEQDRVIR

-228 TYVEGGPGTGKT
+228 THVEGGPGTGKT

-253 DRRRYSGGILIV
+253 DRRRYAGGILIV

-289 IRAIGSLVDGA
+289 IRALGSLVDGA
-300 EATLYDSPSTARAKG
+300 EATLYDSPSVARVKG
-315 SYRMLRVL
+315 SYRMLKVL

-330 LELGPAGMLGGA
+330 LELN
-342 DGSGTGAGGGSASGS
+342 D
-357 GASGADASGAGAGG
+357 
-371 ADASGTGTGGAN
+371 
-383 GTRSGRSAGNGT
+383 
-395 GSEMSGAEAS
+395 
-405 GTGVGGANGTRSG
+405 
-418 RSAGNGT
+418 
-425 GSEMSGAD
+425 
-433 ASGSEAGEA
+433 
-442 EASGSGTSGADAS
+442 
-455 GTGTS
+455 
-460 GAYGTRSGRSG
+460 
-471 ANGAGA
+471 
-477 GNGSGVGTAA
+477 
-487 ANGRGSGTAPA
+487 
-498 SSGSASATAPT
+498 
-509 QLSFGDDGDGE
+509 
-520 SPAAPAPVGPP
+520 SPE
-531 TRLRVVAFGR
+531 RLRVVAFGR
-541 RLELEA
+541 RLELQT
-547 AELERIRRNALGGTA
+547 AELERIRRTALGGTA
-562 PVNLLRPRARKLLL
+562 PVNLLRPRARRLLL
-576 DALWAQSGAATRHTD
+576 DALWERSGAANRHTD

-598 RSSFDEDVTSEDS
+598 RSSFDEDITSEDA

-624 PRAVL
+624 PAAVL
-629 AAMADERRLGRWARR
+629 DAMADERRLVRWARR
-644 ILNPGEVRR
+644 VLDQGEARA

-659 RDGHS
+659 RDGFS
-664 VHDIAM
+664 VHDIAL

-677 LGTPARPRKKREL
+677 LGTPPRPRKKREI

-707 ESQRERA
+707 ETQRERA

-719 ERTEYAHVIVDEAQD
+719 ERVEYAHVIVDEAQD

-744 RRGRHATWTVVGDP
+744 RRGRHATWTIVGDP
-758 AQSSWSDPDEAAEA
+758 AQSSWSDPDEAAHA
-772 RDEALGTR
+772 RDEALGSR

-791 RNPAEIAELA
+791 RNPAEIADLA
-801 AKVLALAMPGSK
+801 SKVLALAMPGSR
-813 APSAVRSTGVE
+813 APRAVRSTGVQ
-824 PRFTVV
+824 PRFTVADGD
-830 QKSLG
+830 LG
-835 ETVRAEAAR
+835 ATVRAEAAR
-844 LLDLVDGTVGVV
+844 LLERVDGTVGVV
-856 VAMQRREEAARW
+856 VAMQRRAEARRW
-868 LAGLGERVVALGSL
+868 LEGLGDRVVALGSL

-914 LTRATQQLTVVSADR
+914 LTRATQQLTVVSDVR
-929 DQPDGSGVP
+929 DEPDAQGVP

>member
-1 MRDREISVEQE
+1 MAAQAQQESAVVPVHDSVRDREIRVEQE
-12 HLDRVYRRLEEKIH
+12 HLDRVYRRLEEKIS
-26 EAEFLMNDAAK
+26 EAEFLMRDAAQ
-37 RGQVGTPGALAER
+37 RGHVGTPGALAER
-50 DAQVFRAGIHLNRLN
+50 DAQVFRAGVHLNRLHH
-65 NEFEDFL
+65 EYEDFL

-94 VEPAEGAVRDDGT
+94 VEPAEGAVRPDNT

-122 DSEYAPLVID
+122 DEDYAPLVID

-161 GRRVLGVED
+161 GRRVRSVED

-178 AFLDGGELAV
+178 ASLDGRELAV

-198 GQARSHTMRDIVASI
+198 GQARTHTMRDIVASI

-253 DRRRYSGGILIV
+253 DRRRYAGGILIV

-300 EATLYDSPSTARAKG
+300 EAAVYDSPAVARIKG
-315 SYRMLRVL
+315 SYRMLKVL

-330 LELGPAGMLGGA
+330 LELN
-342 DGSGTGAGGGSASGS
+342 
-357 GASGADASGAGAGG
+357 DA
-371 ADASGTGTGGAN
+371 
-383 GTRSGRSAGNGT
+383 
-395 GSEMSGAEAS
+395 
-405 GTGVGGANGTRSG
+405 
-418 RSAGNGT
+418 
-425 GSEMSGAD
+425 
-433 ASGSEAGEA
+433 
-442 EASGSGTSGADAS
+442 
-455 GTGTS
+455 
-460 GAYGTRSGRSG
+460 
-471 ANGAGA
+471 
-477 GNGSGVGTAA
+477 
-487 ANGRGSGTAPA
+487 P
-498 SSGSASATAPT
+498 
-509 QLSFGDDGDGE
+509 Q
-520 SPAAPAPVGPP
+520 
-531 TRLRVVAFGR
+531 RLRVVAFGR

-547 AELERIRRNALGGTA
+547 EELAGIRRTALGGTA

-576 DALWAQSGAATRHTD
+576 DALWERSGAGNRHTD

-598 RSSFDEDVTSEDS
+598 RSSFDEDITSEDD
-611 FIAFLDAWWPELT
+611 FTAFLDAWWPELT
-624 PRAVL
+624 PAAVL
-629 AAMADERRLGRWARR
+629 DAMADERRLGRWARR
-644 ILNPGEVRR
+644 VLNPGEVRKL
-653 VARSLR
+653 ARALQ
-659 RDGHS
+659 RDGRS

-677 LGTPARPRKKREL
+677 LGAPARPRKKREI

-707 ESQRERA
+707 ETQRERA

-719 ERTEYAHVIVDEAQD
+719 ERVEYAHVIVDEAQD

-744 RRGRHATWTVVGDP
+744 RRGRHATWTIVGDP
-758 AQSSWSDPDEAAEA
+758 AQSSWSDPDEAARA

-791 RNPAEIAELA
+791 RNPSEIAELA
-801 AKVLALAMPGSK
+801 AKVLALAMPGSQS
-813 APSAVRSTGVE
+813 PRAVRSTGVE
-824 PRFTVV
+824 PRFAVAGRT
-830 QKSLG
+830 LG
-835 ETVRAEAAR
+835 DTVRAEAAR
-844 LLDLVDGTVGVV
+844 LLERVDGTVGVV
-856 VAMQRREEAARW
+856 VAMRRREEARRW
-868 LAGLGERVVALGSL
+868 LDGLGDRVVALGSL

-914 LTRATQQLTVVSADR
+914 LTRATQQLTVVSAER
-929 DQPDGSGVP
+929 DEPDAEGVP

>member
-1 MRDREISVEQE
+1 MAAQEAAVDSVQDSVRDREIGVEQE

-26 EAEFLMNDAAK
+26 EAEFLMHDAAK

-72 FGRIDLLLGKDGK
+72 FGRIDLLRGKDGK
-85 KGPDGAYTA
+85 KGPDGAYTS
-94 VEPAEGAVRDDGT
+94 VEPADDAVAADNT
-107 ADIAETLHIGRIGVL
+107 ADIGETLHIGRIGVL
-122 DSEYAPLVID
+122 DSDYAPLVID

-170 DLMRPELK
+170 DLMRPELT
-178 AFLDGGELAV
+178 AVLDGAELPV

-253 DRRRYSGGILIV
+253 DRRRYAGGILIV

-289 IRAIGSLVDGA
+289 IRAVGNLVDGV
-300 EATLYDSPSTARAKG
+300 EATAYDEPAVARIKG
-315 SYRMLRVL
+315 SSRMLKVL
-323 RKAARGA
+323 RNAARGA
-330 LELGPAGMLGGA
+330 LEPSGGPAA
-342 DGSGTGAGGGSASGS
+342 SARSGRSSRYGR
-357 GASGADASGAGAGG
+357 GAGG
-371 ADASGTGTGGAN
+371 AEPDG
-383 GTRSGRSAGNGT
+383 
-395 GSEMSGAEAS
+395 
-405 GTGVGGANGTRSG
+405 
-418 RSAGNGT
+418 
-425 GSEMSGAD
+425 
-433 ASGSEAGEA
+433 
-442 EASGSGTSGADAS
+442 
-455 GTGTS
+455 
-460 GAYGTRSGRSG
+460 
-471 ANGAGA
+471 
-477 GNGSGVGTAA
+477 
-487 ANGRGSGTAPA
+487 
-498 SSGSASATAPT
+498 
-509 QLSFGDDGDGE
+509 QLAFGDEPDEGRQAP
-520 SPAAPAPVGPP
+520 SPTP

-541 RLELEA
+541 RVELTA
-547 AELERIRRNALGGTA
+547 DELQRIRHNVLGGTA
-562 PVNLLRPRARKLLL
+562 PVNLLRPRARRLLL
-576 DALWAQSGAATRHTD
+576 DALYAKSGAGNRPTD

-598 RSSFDEDVTSEDS
+598 RSSFDEDVASEDA
-611 FIAFLDAWWPELT
+611 FIGFLDAWWPELT
-624 PRAVL
+624 PRQVL
-629 AAMADERRLGRWARR
+629 TAMADEKRLGRWARR

-653 VARSLR
+653 LARALR
-659 RDGHS
+659 REALS
-664 VHDIAM
+664 VHDVAL
-670 LDELQAI
+670 LDELQML
-677 LGTPARPRKKREL
+677 LGTPARPRRRREI

-701 LMPVRE
+701 LMPQRQ

-758 AQSSWSDPDEAAEA
+758 AQSSWSTPDEAAEA
-772 RDEALGTR
+772 RDEALGSR
-780 PRRRFELTVNY
+780 PRRRFQLTVNY

-801 AKVLALAMPGSK
+801 AKVLALAMPGMES
-813 APSAVRSTGVE
+813 PSAVRSTGVE
-824 PRFTVV
+824 PRFSVV
-830 QKSLG
+830 SDGDLA
-835 ETVRAEAAR
+835 ETVRSETQR
-844 LLDLVDGTVGVV
+844 LLDRVDGTVGVV
-856 VAMQRREEAARW
+856 VAMNRREQAARW
-868 LAGLGERVVALGSL
+868 LAGLGDRAVALGSL

-914 LTRATQQLTVVSADR
+914 LTRATQQLTVVSDRR
-929 DQPDGSGVP
+929 DQPDEGGVP

>member
-1 MRDREISVEQE
+1 MAAQAQQETALDTVSDKSAQDSLRDREISVEQA

-94 VEPAEGAVRDDGT
+94 VEPAEGAVREDQT

-170 DLMRPELK
+170 DLMRPELS
-178 AFLDGGELAV
+178 AFLDGEQLAV

-253 DRRRYSGGILIV
+253 DRRRYAGGILIV

-300 EATLYDSPSTARAKG
+300 EATLYDSPAVARAKG

-330 LELGPAGMLGGA
+330 LE
-342 DGSGTGAGGGSASGS
+342 SS
-357 GASGADASGAGAGG
+357 DA
-371 ADASGTGTGGAN
+371 
-383 GTRSGRSAGNGT
+383 
-395 GSEMSGAEAS
+395 
-405 GTGVGGANGTRSG
+405 
-418 RSAGNGT
+418 
-425 GSEMSGAD
+425 
-433 ASGSEAGEA
+433 
-442 EASGSGTSGADAS
+442 
-455 GTGTS
+455 
-460 GAYGTRSGRSG
+460 
-471 ANGAGA
+471 
-477 GNGSGVGTAA
+477 
-487 ANGRGSGTAPA
+487 
-498 SSGSASATAPT
+498 
-509 QLSFGDDGDGE
+509 
-520 SPAAPAPVGPP
+520 P

-547 AELERIRRNALGGTA
+547 ADLERVRQSALSGTA
-562 PVNLLRPRARKLLL
+562 PVNMLRPRARKLLL
-576 DALWAQSGAATRHTD
+576 DALWERSGSAGRHTD

-598 RSSFDEDVTSEDS
+598 RSSFDEDIASEDE

-629 AAMADERRLGRWARR
+629 ESMSDERKLGRWARR

-653 VARSLR
+653 VSRALK
-659 RDGHS
+659 RDGLS
-664 VHDIAM
+664 VHDVAI

-677 LGTPARPRKKREL
+677 LGTPARPRKRRDL

-772 RDEALGTR
+772 RDEALGSR
-780 PRRRFELTVNY
+780 PRRRFTLTVNY
-791 RNPAEIAELA
+791 RNPAEIADLA
-801 AKVLALAMPGSK
+801 AKVLALAMPGSES
-813 APSAVRSTGVE
+813 PSAVRSTGVR
-824 PRFTVV
+824 PRFAVV
-830 QKSLG
+830 RNSLS
-835 ETVRAEAAR
+835 ESVRAEAAR
-844 LLDLVDGTVGVV
+844 LLDQVDGTVGVV
-856 VAMQRREEAARW
+856 VAMNRREEARRW
-868 LAGLGERVVALGSL
+868 LTGLGDRVVALGSL

-914 LTRATQQLTVVSADR
+914 LTRATQQLTVVSAER
-929 DQPDGSGVP
+929 DEPDANGVP

>member
-1 MRDREISVEQE
+1 MAAQEAVDTVDTVRDREIGVEQE
-12 HLDRVYRRLEEKIH
+12 HLDQVYRRLEEKIR

-72 FGRIDLLLGKDGK
+72 FGRIDLLYGKDGK
-85 KGPDGAYTA
+85 KGPDGAYTS
-94 VEPAEGAVRDDGT
+94 VEPAEDAVRADNT
-107 ADIAETLHIGRIGVL
+107 ADIGETLHIGRIGVL
-122 DSEYAPLVID
+122 DSDYAPLVID

-161 GRRVLGVED
+161 GRKVLGVED

-178 AFLDGGELAV
+178 ATLEGRELPV

-253 DRRRYSGGILIV
+253 DRRRYAGGILIV
-265 SPTPLLVAYT
+265 SPTPLLVSYT

-289 IRAIGSLVDGA
+289 IRALGSLVDGV
-300 EATLYDSPSTARAKG
+300 EATTYDEPAVARVKG
-315 SYRMLRVL
+315 SSRMLAVL

-330 LELGPAGMLGGA
+330 LETPAP
-342 DGSGTGAGGGSASGS
+342 
-357 GASGADASGAGAGG
+357 
-371 ADASGTGTGGAN
+371 
-383 GTRSGRSAGNGT
+383 RSAPG
-395 GSEMSGAEAS
+395 
-405 GTGVGGANGTRSG
+405 
-418 RSAGNGT
+418 
-425 GSEMSGAD
+425 D
-433 ASGSEAGEA
+433 
-442 EASGSGTSGADAS
+442 
-455 GTGTS
+455 
-460 GAYGTRSGRSG
+460 
-471 ANGAGA
+471 
-477 GNGSGVGTAA
+477 
-487 ANGRGSGTAPA
+487 
-498 SSGSASATAPT
+498 
-509 QLSFGDDGDGE
+509 QLSFGEEDD
-520 SPAAPAPVGPP
+520 APAPAGTP

-547 AELERIRRNALGGTA
+547 DDLQRIRHNVLGGSA

-576 DALWAQSGAATRHTD
+576 DALYAKSGAAGRHSD

-598 RSSFDEDVTSEDS
+598 RSSFDEDVSTEDS
-611 FIAFLDAWWPELT
+611 FLRFLDAWWPELT
-624 PRAVL
+624 PRQVL
-629 AAMADERRLGRWARR
+629 DAMADEKRLGRWARR

-653 VARSLR
+653 LARSLR
-659 RDGHS
+659 RDGLS
-664 VHDIAM
+664 VHDVAL
-670 LDELQAI
+670 LDELNTL
-677 LGTPARPRKKREL
+677 LGAPARPRKKREY

-707 ESQRERA
+707 ETQRERA
-714 ERLAQ
+714 ERLAA
-719 ERTEYAHVIVDEAQD
+719 ERVEYAHVIVDEAQD

-758 AQSSWSDPDEAAEA
+758 AQSSWSTPDEAAEA
-772 RDEALGTR
+772 RDEALGSR

-801 AKVLALAMPGSK
+801 AKVLALAMPGSTS
-813 APSAVRSTGVE
+813 PRAVRSTGVE
-824 PRFTVV
+824 PRFVA
-830 QKSLG
+830 LG
-835 ETVRAEAAR
+835 EPAAGEKAGTERLAEIVRSEARR
-844 LLDLVDGTVGVV
+844 LLERVDGTVGVV
-856 VAMQRREEAARW
+856 VAMNRREQAARW
-868 LAGLGERVVALGSL
+868 LADLGDRVVALGSL

-894 VSPAEIADESPAGL
+894 VSPAEIADESLAGL

-914 LTRATQQLTVVSADR
+914 LTRATQQLTVVSGAR
-929 DQPDGSGVP
+929 DVPDAEGVP

>member
-1 MRDREISVEQE
+1 MAAQVQQETLDSAHDSVREKEIGVEQE

-94 VEPAEGAVRDDGT
+94 VEPAEGAVRPDRT

-122 DSEYAPLVID
+122 DSDYAPLVID

-161 GRRVLGVED
+161 GRKVLGVED

-178 AFLDGGELAV
+178 ASLDGHELPV

-253 DRRRYSGGILIV
+253 DRRRYAGGILIV

-300 EATLYDSPSTARAKG
+300 EATLYDSPAVARAKG
-315 SYRMLRVL
+315 SHRMLKVL

-330 LELGPAGMLGGA
+330 LE
-342 DGSGTGAGGGSASGS
+342 SS
-357 GASGADASGAGAGG
+357 DA
-371 ADASGTGTGGAN
+371 
-383 GTRSGRSAGNGT
+383 
-395 GSEMSGAEAS
+395 
-405 GTGVGGANGTRSG
+405 
-418 RSAGNGT
+418 
-425 GSEMSGAD
+425 
-433 ASGSEAGEA
+433 
-442 EASGSGTSGADAS
+442 
-455 GTGTS
+455 
-460 GAYGTRSGRSG
+460 
-471 ANGAGA
+471 
-477 GNGSGVGTAA
+477 
-487 ANGRGSGTAPA
+487 
-498 SSGSASATAPT
+498 
-509 QLSFGDDGDGE
+509 
-520 SPAAPAPVGPP
+520 P

-547 AELERIRRNALGGTA
+547 PELDRIRRNALSGTA

-576 DALWAQSGAATRHTD
+576 DALWSRSGAAGRHTD

-598 RSSFDEDVTSEDS
+598 RSSFDEDITSEDA

-624 PRAVL
+624 PRGVL

-653 VARSLR
+653 VARSLK
-659 RDGHS
+659 RDGLS
-664 VHDIAM
+664 VHDVAV

-677 LGTPARPRKKREL
+677 LGLPARPRKKREL

-707 ESQRERA
+707 ETQRERA

-780 PRRRFELTVNY
+780 PRRRFTLTVNY

-801 AKVLALAMPGSK
+801 AKVLALAMPGSES
-813 APSAVRSTGVE
+813 PSAVRSTGVE
-824 PRFTVV
+824 PRFVTAARDT
-830 QKSLG
+830 LAR
-835 ETVRAEAAR
+835 TARAEAAR

-856 VAMQRREEAARW
+856 VAMNRREEAARW
-868 LAGLGERVVALGSL
+868 LAGLGDRVVALGSL

-914 LTRATQQLTVVSADR
+914 LTRATQQLTVVSAER
-929 DQPDGSGVP
+929 DDPDANGVP

>member
-1 MRDREISVEQE
+1 MAVQAQRQDAVGSAHDSVRDREISVEQE

-26 EAEFLMNDAAK
+26 EAEFLMQDAAR

-50 DAQVFRAGIHLNRLN
+50 DAQVFRAGVHLNRLN

-72 FGRIDLLLGKDGK
+72 FGRIDLLTGKDGK

-94 VEPAEGAVRDDGT
+94 VEPAEGAVRPDNT

-122 DSEYAPLVID
+122 DQDYTPLVID

-170 DLMRPELK
+170 DLMRPELT
-178 AFLDGGELAV
+178 AYLDGDTLPV

-253 DRRRYSGGILIV
+253 DRRRYAGGILIV

-289 IRAIGSLVDGA
+289 IRAIGSLVEGS
-300 EATLYDSPSTARAKG
+300 EATLYDSPAVARAKG
-315 SYRMLRVL
+315 SSRMLKVL

-330 LELGPAGMLGGA
+330 LELNDPPA
-342 DGSGTGAGGGSASGS
+342 
-357 GASGADASGAGAGG
+357 
-371 ADASGTGTGGAN
+371 
-383 GTRSGRSAGNGT
+383 
-395 GSEMSGAEAS
+395 
-405 GTGVGGANGTRSG
+405 
-418 RSAGNGT
+418 
-425 GSEMSGAD
+425 
-433 ASGSEAGEA
+433 
-442 EASGSGTSGADAS
+442 
-455 GTGTS
+455 
-460 GAYGTRSGRSG
+460 
-471 ANGAGA
+471 
-477 GNGSGVGTAA
+477 
-487 ANGRGSGTAPA
+487 
-498 SSGSASATAPT
+498 
-509 QLSFGDDGDGE
+509 
-520 SPAAPAPVGPP
+520 
-531 TRLRVVAFGR
+531 RLRVVAFGR

-547 AELERIRRNALGGTA
+547 GELDGIRRSALGGTA

-576 DALWAQSGAATRHTD
+576 DALWERSGAAGRHSD

-598 RSSFDEDVTSEDS
+598 RSSFDEDITSEDA

-624 PRAVL
+624 PAAVL
-629 AAMADERRLGRWARR
+629 DAMADERRLGRWARR
-644 ILNPGEVRR
+644 ILNPGEVRK

-659 RDGHS
+659 REGRT
-664 VHDIAM
+664 VHDIAL
-670 LDELQAI
+670 LDELQAV
-677 LGTPARPRKKREL
+677 LGAPARPRRKREL

-701 LMPVRE
+701 LMPMRE

-719 ERTEYAHVIVDEAQD
+719 ERVEYAHVIVDEAQD

-801 AKVLALAMPGSK
+801 SKVLALAMPGSVSPK
-813 APSAVRSTGVE
+813 AVRSTGVE
-824 PRFTVV
+824 PRFSVV
-830 QKSLG
+830 EDTLG
-835 ETVRAEAAR
+835 ATVRDEAAR
-844 LLDLVDGTVGVV
+844 LLERVDGTVGVV
-856 VAMQRREEAARW
+856 VAMQRREEARRW
-868 LAGLGERVVALGSL
+868 LAGLGDRVVALGSL

-914 LTRATQQLTVVSADR
+914 LTRATQQLTVVSAER
-929 DQPDGSGVP
+929 DEPDAAGVP

>member
-1 MRDREISVEQE
+1 MAAQEAVDTVRDREIGVEQE
-12 HLDRVYRRLEEKIH
+12 HLDQVYRRLEEKIH
-26 EAEFLMNDAAK
+26 EAEFLMNDAAQ

-72 FGRIDLLLGKDGK
+72 FGRIDLLYGKDGK
-85 KGPDGAYTA
+85 KGPDGAYTS
-94 VEPAEGAVRDDGT
+94 VEPAEDAVRTDGT
-107 ADIAETLHIGRIGVL
+107 RQYADIGETLHIGRIGVL
-122 DSEYAPLVID
+122 DSDYAPLVID

-161 GRRVLGVED
+161 GRKVLGVED
-170 DLMRPELK
+170 DLMRPELT
-178 AFLDGGELAV
+178 ATLDGRELPV

-265 SPTPLLVAYT
+265 SPTPLLVSYT

-289 IRAIGSLVDGA
+289 IRALGSLVDGA
-300 EATLYDSPSTARAKG
+300 EADAYDEPAVARIKG
-315 SYRMLRVL
+315 SSRMLAVL

-330 LELGPAGMLGGA
+330 LE
-342 DGSGTGAGGGSASGS
+342 T
-357 GASGADASGAGAGG
+357 
-371 ADASGTGTGGAN
+371 
-383 GTRSGRSAGNGT
+383 
-395 GSEMSGAEAS
+395 
-405 GTGVGGANGTRSG
+405 
-418 RSAGNGT
+418 
-425 GSEMSGAD
+425 
-433 ASGSEAGEA
+433 
-442 EASGSGTSGADAS
+442 
-455 GTGTS
+455 
-460 GAYGTRSGRSG
+460 
-471 ANGAGA
+471 
-477 GNGSGVGTAA
+477 
-487 ANGRGSGTAPA
+487 
-498 SSGSASATAPT
+498 
-509 QLSFGDDGDGE
+509 
-520 SPAAPAPVGPP
+520 PAPKAQPELGEEEQPREQGTP
-531 TRLRVVAFGR
+531 TLLRVVAFGR
-541 RLELEA
+541 RLELGA
-547 AELERIRRNALGGTA
+547 DDLKRIRHNVLGGTA
-562 PVNLLRPRARKLLL
+562 PVNLLRPRARRLLL
-576 DALWAQSGAATRHTD
+576 DALYAKSGAAGRHSD

-598 RSSFDEDVTSEDS
+598 RSSFDEDVSTEDS
-611 FIAFLDAWWPELT
+611 FLAFLDAWWPELT
-624 PRAVL
+624 PRGVL
-629 AAMADERRLGRWARR
+629 DAMGDEKRLGRWARR
-644 ILNPGEVRR
+644 VLNPGEVRR
-653 VARSLR
+653 LARSLR
-659 RDGHS
+659 RPGLS
-664 VHDIAM
+664 VHDVAL
-670 LDELQAI
+670 LDELATL
-677 LGTPARPRKKREL
+677 LGTPARPRKKREY

-707 ESQRERA
+707 ETQRERA
-714 ERLAQ
+714 ERLAA

-758 AQSSWSDPDEAAEA
+758 AQSSWSDPDEAAAA

-801 AKVLALAMPGSK
+801 AKVLALAMPGKES
-813 APSAVRSTGVE
+813 PRAVRSTGLQ
-824 PRFTVV
+824 PRFVAVTGKGE
-830 QKSLG
+830 KSPLA
-835 ETVRAEAAR
+835 ETVRLEAER
-844 LLDLVDGTVGVV
+844 LLSEVDGTVGVV
-856 VAMQRREEAARW
+856 VAMNRRAEAARW
-868 LAGLGERVVALGSL
+868 LAGLGDRVVALGSL

-914 LTRATQQLTVVSADR
+914 LTRSTQALTVVSGDR
-929 DQPDGSGVP
+929 DLPDADGVP

>member
-1 MRDREISVEQE
+1 MAVQAQQETAVGSVEENAPDSVRDREINVEQE

-26 EAEFLMNDAAK
+26 EAEFLMNDAAQ

-50 DAQVFRAGIHLNRLN
+50 DAQVFRAGVHLNRLN

-72 FGRIDLLLGKDGK
+72 FGRIDLLPGKDGK

-94 VEPAEGAVRDDGT
+94 VEPAEGAVRPDDT

-122 DSEYAPLVID
+122 DSDYAPLVID

-170 DLMRPELK
+170 DLMRPELR
-178 AFLDGGELAV
+178 AFLDGEQLPV

-198 GQARSHTMRDIVASI
+198 GQARGHTMRDIVASI

-253 DRRRYSGGILIV
+253 DRRRYAGGILIV

-289 IRAIGSLVDGA
+289 VRAIGSLVDGA
-300 EATLYDSPSTARAKG
+300 EATLYDSPAVARAKG
-315 SYRMLRVL
+315 SYRMLKVL

-330 LELGPAGMLGGA
+330 LE
-342 DGSGTGAGGGSASGS
+342 GGGDDRGGS
-357 GASGADASGAGAGG
+357 RPARPVQPTLDAP
-371 ADASGTGTGGAN
+371 D
-383 GTRSGRSAGNGT
+383 
-395 GSEMSGAEAS
+395 
-405 GTGVGGANGTRSG
+405 
-418 RSAGNGT
+418 
-425 GSEMSGAD
+425 
-433 ASGSEAGEA
+433 
-442 EASGSGTSGADAS
+442 
-455 GTGTS
+455 
-460 GAYGTRSGRSG
+460 
-471 ANGAGA
+471 
-477 GNGSGVGTAA
+477 
-487 ANGRGSGTAPA
+487 APA
-498 SSGSASATAPT
+498 EPPLSA
-509 QLSFGDDGDGE
+509 
-520 SPAAPAPVGPP
+520 GPP

-547 AELERIRRNALGGTA
+547 ADLDRVRQSALSGTA

-576 DALWAQSGAATRHTD
+576 DALWERSGAAGRHSD

-598 RSSFDEDVTSEDS
+598 RSSFDEDVSTEDA
-611 FIAFLDAWWPELT
+611 FLAFLDAWWPELT
-624 PRAVL
+624 PQSVL
-629 AAMADERRLGRWARR
+629 EAMADERRLGRWARR

-653 VARSLR
+653 VARSLKR
-659 RDGHS
+659 GGLS

-677 LGTPARPRKKREL
+677 LGAPARPRKRREL

-701 LMPVRE
+701 LMPVRQE
-707 ESQRERA
+707 TQRERA

-772 RDEALGTR
+772 RDEALGSR
-780 PRRRFELTVNY
+780 PRRRFRLTVNY

-801 AKVLALAMPGSK
+801 ARVLALAMPGAES
-813 APSAVRSTGVE
+813 PSAVRSTGVV
-824 PRFTVV
+824 PRFTAVEG
-830 QKSLG
+830 SLAS
-835 ETVRAEAAR
+835 TVRAEAER
-844 LLDLVDGTVGVV
+844 LLERVDGTVGVV
-856 VAMQRREEAARW
+856 VAMNRREEARRW
-868 LAGLGERVVALGSL
+868 LAGLGDRVVALGSL

-914 LTRATQQLTVVSADR
+914 LTRATQQLTVVSGDR
-929 DQPDGSGVP
+929 DEPDAGGVP

>member
-1 MRDREISVEQE
+1 MAAQAQQETALEDSLRDREISVEQE

-94 VEPAEGAVRDDGT
+94 VEPAEGAVREDNT

-122 DSEYAPLVID
+122 DQDYAPLVID

-178 AFLDGGELAV
+178 AFLGGHELPV

-198 GQARSHTMRDIVASI
+198 GQARTHTMRDIVASI

-315 SYRMLRVL
+315 SYRMLKVL

-330 LELGPAGMLGGA
+330 LELGPGGA
-342 DGSGTGAGGGSASGS
+342 A
-357 GASGADASGAGAGG
+357 ASGAGTANR
-371 ADASGTGTGGAN
+371 TG
-383 GTRSGRSAGNGT
+383 
-395 GSEMSGAEAS
+395 
-405 GTGVGGANGTRSG
+405 
-418 RSAGNGT
+418 
-425 GSEMSGAD
+425 
-433 ASGSEAGEA
+433 
-442 EASGSGTSGADAS
+442 
-455 GTGTS
+455 
-460 GAYGTRSGRSG
+460 
-471 ANGAGA
+471 
-477 GNGSGVGTAA
+477 
-487 ANGRGSGTAPA
+487 
-498 SSGSASATAPT
+498 
-509 QLSFGDDGDGE
+509 QLAFGDDD
-520 SPAAPAPVGPP
+520 APAQIT

-541 RLELEA
+541 RLELQA
-547 AELERIRRNALGGTA
+547 DELERIRRTALAGTA

-576 DALWAQSGAATRHTD
+576 DALWAQSGGASRHTD

-624 PRAVL
+624 PKAVL

-644 ILNPGEVRR
+644 ILNPGEIRK

-659 RDGHS
+659 RDGFS

-670 LDELQAI
+670 LDELQAV
-677 LGTPARPRKKREL
+677 LGVPARPKKKRDL

-714 ERLAQ
+714 ERLAA

-744 RRGRHATWTVVGDP
+744 RRGRHATWTIVGDP
-758 AQSSWSDPDEAAEA
+758 AQSSWSDVDEAAEA

-780 PRRRFELTVNY
+780 PPVSHHHPSKEGPSGRPSRGRRFQLTVNY

-801 AKVLALAMPGSK
+801 SKVLALAMPGSQS
-813 APSAVRSTGVE
+813 PSAVRSTGVE

-830 QKSLG
+830 RDSLAH
-835 ETVRAEAAR
+835 TVREEAAR
-844 LLDLVDGTVGVV
+844 LLDRVDGTVGVV
-856 VAMQRREEAARW
+856 VAMQRREEAAKW
-868 LAGLGERVVALGSL
+868 LAGLGDRVVALGSL

-914 LTRATQQLTVVSADR
+914 LTRATRELTVVSGER
-929 DQPDGSGVP
+929 DEPDATGVP

>member
-1 MRDREISVEQE
+1 MAAQAQQETAVDPDHDSVRDREISVEQE
-12 HLDRVYRRLEEKIH
+12 HLDRVYRRLEEKID
-26 EAEFLMNDAAK
+26 EAEFLMNDAAQ

-94 VEPAEGAVRDDGT
+94 VEPAEGAVRPDST

-122 DSEYAPLVID
+122 DSDYAPLVID

-178 AFLDGGELAV
+178 AFLDGRELPA

-323 RKAARGA
+323 RRAARGA
-330 LELGPAGMLGGA
+330 LEQGRAPAGPGASRRSGPA
-342 DGSGTGAGGGSASGS
+342 SG
-357 GASGADASGAGAGG
+357 
-371 ADASGTGTGGAN
+371 
-383 GTRSGRSAGNGT
+383 
-395 GSEMSGAEAS
+395 
-405 GTGVGGANGTRSG
+405 
-418 RSAGNGT
+418 
-425 GSEMSGAD
+425 
-433 ASGSEAGEA
+433 
-442 EASGSGTSGADAS
+442 
-455 GTGTS
+455 
-460 GAYGTRSGRSG
+460 
-471 ANGAGA
+471 
-477 GNGSGVGTAA
+477 
-487 ANGRGSGTAPA
+487 
-498 SSGSASATAPT
+498 
-509 QLSFGDDGDGE
+509 QLAFGDDGAD
-520 SPAAPAPVGPP
+520 APRGPSGPP
-531 TRLRVVAFGR
+531 ARLRVVAFGR

-547 AELERIRRNALGGTA
+547 PELDRIRRAALGGTA

-576 DALWAQSGAATRHTD
+576 DALWDKSGGATRHSD

-598 RSSFDEDVTSEDS
+598 RSSFDEDVTTEDS
-611 FIAFLDAWWPELT
+611 FIGFLDAWWPELT
-624 PRAVL
+624 PRTVL
-629 AAMADERRLGRWARR
+629 AAMSDERRLGRWARR
-644 ILNPGEVRR
+644 VLNPGEVRR
-653 VARSLR
+653 VARSLQ
-659 RDGHS
+659 RDGLT

-677 LGTPARPRKKREL
+677 LGTPARPRKKRDL
-690 DPLDQLTGLEE
+690 DPLDQLSGLEE

-801 AKVLALAMPGSK
+801 AKVLALAMPGSTS
-813 APSAVRSTGVE
+813 PSAVRSTGVR
-824 PRFTVV
+824 PRFAVV
-830 QKSLG
+830 RQGLAQ
-835 ETVRAEAAR
+835 TVRAEAAR
-844 LLDLVDGTVGVV
+844 LLDQVDGTVGVV
-856 VAMQRREEAARW
+856 VAMNRREEARRW
-868 LAGLGERVVALGSL
+868 LDGLGDRVVALGSL

-914 LTRATQQLTVVSADR
+914 LTRATQQLTVVSGER
-929 DQPDGSGVP
+929 DQPDGEGVP